1 MEKRLYRNTN
11 DKKLCGVCSGIGD
24 YFGIDP
30 TLIRLGWAFLSIFGG
45 AGIVIYIVAA
55 LIIPENSQN
64 V

>member
-30 TLIRLGWAFLSIFGG
+30 TLIRLGWAFLSFFAG